1 MTSSAIWRRSTVATK
16 RRLELRV
23 GGAVEALDRIEA
35 KWNRLA
41 AGEAVEPERVL
52 TLPDL
57 PALLA
62 ALSPAR
68 WALIER
74 LRADGPLSVYAL
86 AKRLKRDYKN
96 VHTDVQRLAELGLIE
111 RGAGRRVSV
120 AWDTVRAELRLGG

>member
-1 MTSSAIWRRSTVATK
+1 MATR
-16 RRLELRV
+16 RRLELRI
-23 GGAVEALDRIEA
+23 GGAGKALDRLEE

-41 AGEAVEPERVL
+41 AGEAVESEQVL

-74 LRADGPLSVYAL
+74 LRAEGPLSVYEL
-86 AKRLKRDYKN
+86 AKRLRRDYKN
-96 VHTDVQRLAELGLIE
+96 VHTDVRRLAELGVIE
-111 RGAGRRVSV
+111 YGAARRVSV
-120 AWDTVRAELRLGG
+120 AWDVLRAEIRLGG